1 MILKIIVKLS
11 GMGVKVMSVGRR
23 QNCYEGKSR
32 HLNMLSDDSV
42 NVLIVQITGAG
53 KSSV

>member
-11 GMGVKVMSVGRR
+11 GMGVKVMTVGRR
-23 QNCYEGKSR
+23 QNCYERTSR
-32 HLNMLSDDSV
+32 HLNMQSDDGV
-42 NVLIVQITGAG
+42 NVLIVQITVAG